1 MRVVTSIRGNPRHW
15 LGLLHTFQGDC
26 NDKGDYVADTPA
38 ERYPGSGCPEGLDDS
53 CYDQFTQGQANRMQD
68 FYSYFRAGGGTSV
81 GQ

>member
-1 MRVVTSIRGNPRHW
+1 MR
-15 LGLLHTFQGDC
+15 D
-26 NDKGDYVADTPA
+26 
-38 ERYPGSGCPEGLDDS
+38 PGSGCPEELDTSPQPGTDPIHNYMDYTFDS